1 MNGLQKS
8 IIYLNGVGPNR
19 QKILKEEF
27 GISTI
32 QDLLNFFPNRYID
45 RGRFYKINE
54 LTNSNSEI
62 QIIGSITKII
72 KSNTN
77 NKSKLIA
84 KFEDDTGIIELIWF
98 RGHNWIGSNLKIQT
112 PYVIFGKIN
121 YFNGLFSI
129 AHPEMELLKDFKI
142 KKRVNF
148 NSVYPST
155 EKSINSG
162 ITQNIIRKMIYEYLN
177 NCKTNFKEN
186 LPNNLIEK
194 YKFISKDQAVRNIHF
209 PKNLA
214 FLNNSIE
221 RLKFEEFFYLQ
232 LQILIKNRDRKKK
245 N

>member
-84 KFEDDTGIIELIWF
+84 KFEDD
-98 RGHNWIGSNLKIQT
+98 S
-112 PYVIFGKIN
+112 
-121 YFNGLFSI
+121 
-129 AHPEMELLKDFKI
+129 
-142 KKRVNF
+142 
-148 NSVYPST
+148 
-155 EKSINSG
+155 SG
-162 ITQNIIRKMIYEYLN
+162 YE
-177 NCKTNFKEN
+177 
-186 LPNNLIEK
+186 
-194 YKFISKDQAVRNIHF
+194 
-209 PKNLA
+209 
-214 FLNNSIE
+214 
-221 RLKFEEFFYLQ
+221 
-232 LQILIKNRDRKKK
+232 
-245 N
+245 